1 LKQETNYIYQ
11 KLDAFIRKYYNNQ
24 LIKGSILFAGIFLL
38 GFLLVSIFE
47 YYGRYTSNVR
57 AILFFTLLISSLV
70 ALVYYIIIPLAGLY
84 RIRRQMNYAEA
95 AKIIGSHFTEV
106 QDKLLNTLQL
116 LESEPQSGSLL
127 EAAIQQ
133 KTEELKPVPFSSA
146 IQFSKNLRYLKFTI
160 VPIFIFLF
168 ILIWSPDILGDGA
181 ERVLN
186 FNKEFKMK
194 APFEIE
200 IVNKDLAAEQYGDFT
215 IQIKTSGEKIPAE
228 MHLLFENQRYKMLN
242 NEPGNFEYEWK
253 NLQKT
258 LSFTLES
265 GGFTFGP
272 FDLIVSGKPILL
284 NYQAKL
290 NYPAYLGMNNELL
303 NNPGDLSIP
312 AGTIIEWQFMGK
324 NTDDIQLKFLKAEHH
339 ALSEDGIR
347 FQFKKKFFL
356 SDEYTIQSS
365 NKDNKKGDSLH
376 FGIQVIP
383 DAYPQIEVTEQQDS
397 TSRKLIY
404 FSGNIE
410 DDHGLKKLNFHYR
423 FLKSENQ
430 EKVKKGLQSVDITLR
445 SDKISS
451 FNHVFNLFESGIESA
466 DEIEY
471 YFEVWDN
478 DGVHGSKSSRS
489 KIFTLKAPDKKELRE
504 EANAGSKELES
515 KMEESL
521 KEAKDLQKDLK
532 DLQKKLKS
540 EKQLSWEDQRK
551 MEKLMERQ
559 KELAKKIND
568 IKENF
573 KDNKRKEQEFK
584 EENQKIL
591 EKQQQLQKMMDEIMP
606 EEMKKMM
613 KQLDD
618 LMKLQNKDKLQ
629 QEMDKLQLNN
639 KDVEKELDR
648 MLEMY
653 KEMEVEKKM
662 EESIEKLN
670 ELSKK
675 QEELSKKSEEKKDSK
690 ENLKKEQDELNKEF
704 KDLKEDLKDMQE
716 KNKALE
722 EPKDLQNLDKKQE
735 SIEKKMQKASE
746 ELGKGNEK
754 KAAEQEKE
762 AAEEMEEMAEE
773 MKDQMEK
780 EEEEKAEMNIQALRE
795 ILENLLQLS
804 KDQEALM
811 ERMKAITG
819 YNPQFVQ
826 IAQEQKSLKDNAKL
840 VEDSLL
846 ALSKDAPE
854 IRAYVNREVNK
865 MNDHMDRAVKGFSNR
880 NQQEIR
886 GQQQYAMTRMNN
898 LALMLS
904 DVLKQMQ
911 QQKQQKQNGK
921 KGKGKPSPKDGSGK
935 PSMSKLKKM
944 QDELNKQ
951 LKEGQN
957 KNGTG
962 EKGKMS
968 SEQFGR
974 MAAQQMAIR
983 QQLQKMASEM
993 DALQKEQM
1001 GGGKQLGDL
1010 QKMMEQTEKELFNK
1024 RLSQETI
1031 MRQQEIL
1038 TRLLEHEKAEKKQE
1052 QDTKREAEQ
1061 SKQGPKPSPKY
1072 FEQMNKKQNKETELL
1087 KTVPPGMQ
1095 PYYKDKAKEY
1105 LNSLPQ

>member
-253 NLQKT
+253 NLQKS
-258 LSFTLES
+258 LSFSLES

-722 EPKDLQNLDKKQE
+722 EPKDLQNLDKKKE

-754 KAAEQEKE
+754 KAAEQEK
-762 AAEEMEEMAEE
+762 
-773 MKDQMEK
+773 
-780 EEEEKAEMNIQALRE
+780 
-795 ILENLLQLS
+795 
-804 KDQEALM
+804 
-811 ERMKAITG
+811 
-819 YNPQFVQ
+819 
-826 IAQEQKSLKDNAKL
+826 
-840 VEDSLL
+840 
-846 ALSKDAPE
+846 
-854 IRAYVNREVNK
+854 
-865 MNDHMDRAVKGFSNR
+865 
-880 NQQEIR
+880 
-886 GQQQYAMTRMNN
+886 
-898 LALMLS
+898 
-904 DVLKQMQ
+904 
-911 QQKQQKQNGK
+911 
-921 KGKGKPSPKDGSGK
+921 
-935 PSMSKLKKM
+935 
-944 QDELNKQ
+944 
-951 LKEGQN
+951 
-957 KNGTG
+957 
-962 EKGKMS
+962 
-968 SEQFGR
+968 
-974 MAAQQMAIR
+974 
-983 QQLQKMASEM
+983 
-993 DALQKEQM
+993 
-1001 GGGKQLGDL
+1001 
-1010 QKMMEQTEKELFNK
+1010 
-1024 RLSQETI
+1024 
-1031 MRQQEIL
+1031 
-1038 TRLLEHEKAEKKQE
+1038 
-1052 QDTKREAEQ
+1052 
-1061 SKQGPKPSPKY
+1061 
-1072 FEQMNKKQNKETELL
+1072 
-1087 KTVPPGMQ
+1087 
-1095 PYYKDKAKEY
+1095 
-1105 LNSLPQ
+1105 

>member
-1 LKQETNYIYQ
+1 MKQRNNDIYQ

-38 GFLLVSIFE
+38 GFILVSVFE
-47 YYGRYTSNVR
+47 YYGRYTSSTR
-57 AILFFTLLISSLV
+57 AILFFALLISSLIS
-70 ALVYYIIIPLAGLY
+70 LVYYIIIPLARLY
-84 RIRRQMNYAEA
+84 RIRKSLNYTEA
-95 AKIIGSHFTEV
+95 AKIIGAHFSEV

-116 LESEPQSGSLL
+116 LESAPESGSLL

-146 IQFSKNLRYLKFTI
+146 IQFSKNIRYLKFTLI
-160 VPIFIFLF
+160 PVLILLS
-168 ILIWSPDILGDGA
+168 ILIWSPDMLGDGA
-181 ERVLN
+181 ERVLY

-200 IVNKDLAAEQYGDFT
+200 ILNQELAAEQYGNFKLNV
-215 IQIKTSGEKIPAE
+215 KTNGGKIPSE
-228 MHLLFENQRYKMLN
+228 MYLLFDNQRYKMLSK
-242 NEPGNFEYEWK
+242 EPGHFEYEWN
-253 NLQKT
+253 NLQKS
-258 LSFTLES
+258 LSFKFES
-265 GGFTFGP
+265 SGFEFGP

-290 NYPAYLGMNNELL
+290 NYPTYLGLKNEVL
-303 NNPGDLSIP
+303 NNPGDLNIP
-312 AGTIIEWQFMGK
+312 AGTYIEWMFIGK
-324 NTDDIQLKFLKAEHH
+324 NTDDIQLKFNKVDHH
-339 ALSEDGIR
+339 AFSEDGIH

-356 SDEYTIQSS
+356 SDAYTIQSYS
-365 NKDNKKGDSLH
+365 KEKRKGDSLH
-376 FGIQVIP
+376 FVIQVIP
-383 DAYPQIEVTEQQDS
+383 DEFPQIEVSEQQDS
-397 TSRKLIY
+397 SSRKLIY
-404 FSGNIE
+404 FSGNVE
-410 DDHGLKKLNFHYR
+410 DDHGLKKLEFHYR
-423 FLKSENQ
+423 FLKSENA
-430 EKVKKGLQSVDITLR
+430 EKVKRGLQTFPIVLR

-451 FNHVFNLFESGIESA
+451 FNHVFNLFEAGLESA

-478 DGVHGSKSSRS
+478 DGVHGSKFSRS
-489 KIFTLKAPDKKELRE
+489 KIFSLKAPDKKELRE
-504 EANAGSKELES
+504 EANEGSKALEN

-521 KEAKDLQKDLK
+521 REAKDLQKDLK
-532 DLQKKLKS
+532 DLQRKMQS
-540 EKQLSWEDQRK
+540 EKQLNWEDQRK

-568 IKENF
+568 LKEEF
-573 KDNKRKEQEFK
+573 KSNKRKEQEFK

-618 LMKLQNKDKLQ
+618 LMKLQNKDRMQ
-629 QEMDKLQLNN
+629 QEMEKLQLNN

-662 EESIEKLN
+662 EESIERLN
-670 ELSKK
+670 DLSKK
-675 QEELSKKSEEKKDSK
+675 QEDLSNKSKEKSDTK
-690 ENLKKEQDELNKEF
+690 ENLKKAQDELNKEF
-704 KDLKEDLKDMQE
+704 KDLKEEMKEMQE
-716 KNKALE
+716 KNKSLE
-722 EPKDLQNLDKKQE
+722 EPKDLKNLDKQQE
-735 SIEKKMQKASE
+735 SIENKMQKASE
-746 ELGKGNEK
+746 ELEKGNEK

-762 AAEEMEEMAEE
+762 AADEMEEMAEQ

-780 EEEEKAEMNIQALRE
+780 EEEEKVEMNIQALRE

-804 KDQEALM
+804 KDQESLM

-840 VEDSLL
+840 VEDSLF

-880 NQQEIR
+880 NQQEIKS
-886 GQQQYAMTRMNN
+886 QQQYAMTRMNN

-904 DVLKQMQ
+904 DVLKQLQ
-911 QQKQQKQNGK
+911 QQKQQQQKGK
-921 KGKGKPSPKDGSGK
+921 SGKGKPSPKEGSGK

-968 SEQFGR
+968 SEQFAR

-1010 QKMMEQTEKELFNK
+1010 QKLMEQTEKELFNK

-1072 FEQMNKKQNKETELL
+1072 FEQMNKKQNRETELL